1 MILMRKNV
9 FIYLGLIAL
18 LAILIRLIPTFGNYG
33 WGNDFG
39 IYYTIL
45 QDYVRKGSVMTT
57 FPSPWGGAG
66 YGDFPVMYVTIYSLS
81 SMTGIGVRELLMTV
95 PQILGGLTVVLIFF
109 IAEYLTKD
117 LRIALLSALL
127 LAVDPI
133 QAFQTSMS
141 SILVFGHFFGLLT
154 VLFAIKYIDRKVYIF
169 PFLVSSVLLIMSH
182 ELSTFMYLVGTV
194 GIFLF
199 YKIKYDINEPIKFL
213 LPLYIFSIAMF
224 SYWYFV
230 ASKTILFIS
239 SGFLGIPAWLIVTAY
254 FVLLTLL
261 FTIQSKNIKSI
272 LNNILDRTVYRHE
285 RKPITVKTAVIVTTI
300 IAGTALAV
308 IPFYSS
314 FMSYTSILVFLPLVG
329 IAELIGVGFVF
340 LSSKKYSIFL
350 LGWIISLSVFL
361 FYSIITRNL
370 ALLPGRFFEYLVE
383 PMSIVEAI
391 GVLGLLE
398 SYKII
403 DTSWGL
409 FSKKSKDKNR
419 WKDELYSWKNI
430 NYSFR
435 DERKRFVVYLRA
447 HSSSRYKLNIVLPA
461 ILILVILS
469 SATTVYTVGNT
480 VTPSHNQSISM
491 NDYAAANWTTAH
503 MNKNFS
509 VATDHTIG
517 ILIDGMNESSSFE
530 YTRYLWNST
539 NYSLIVPELLGK
551 YYNTSL
557 NYTPN
562 MFILIDSSM
571 LSGGVWGYNGLNNP
585 SEPPIYINNAS
596 FTKFFSS
603 YFNPV
608 YLNFTSRTKWSIV
621 FEVNWTAINIHFLEA
636 KYYIHM
642 PKSYPTITLS
652 SYILNAM
659 YSNIPLKYQKTTI

>member
-1 MILMRKNV
+1 MRKNV
-9 FIYLGLIAL
+9 FIYLVLIAL
-18 LAILIRLIPTFGNYG
+18 VAIFIRLIPTFGNYG

-57 FPSPWGGAG
+57 YPSPWGGAG
-66 YGDFPVMYVTIYSLS
+66 YGDFPVMYITIFSLS
-81 SMTGIGVRELLMTV
+81 SMTGISVRELLMTV
-95 PQILGGLTVVLIFF
+95 PQILGGLTVVLIFY

-117 LRIALLSALL
+117 LRIALLSAFL

-154 VLFAIKYIDRKVYIF
+154 VLFAIKYIDRKIYIF
-169 PFLVSSVLLIMSH
+169 PFFVSSALLIMSH
-182 ELSTFMYLVGTV
+182 ELSTFMYLIGTV

-199 YKIKYDINEPIKFL
+199 YKIKYDDNKPLKFL

-224 SYWYFV
+224 SYWYLV

-239 SGFLGIPAWLIVTAY
+239 NGFLGIPAWFIIPAY
-254 FVLLTLL
+254 FALLTLL
-261 FTIQSKNIKSI
+261 FTVPSMNIKNI
-272 LNNILDRTVYRHE
+272 LNYILDRTIYLHE
-285 RKPITVKTAVIVTTI
+285 RKPINVKTAVIVTSI
-300 IAGTALAV
+300 IAGTALA
-308 IPFYSS
+308 ITPFYSR
-314 FMSYTSILVFLPLVG
+314 FMSYASILVFLPLVG
-329 IAELIGVGFVF
+329 IAELIGIGFVF
-340 LSSKKYSIFL
+340 LSRKKYSTFL
-350 LGWIISLSVFL
+350 LGWIISLSIFL
-361 FYSIITRNL
+361 FYSIITRNS

-398 SYKII
+398 SYNII
-403 DTSWGL
+403 DTSWDSA
-409 FSKKSKDKNR
+409 SKKSKDKKW
-419 WKDELYSWKNI
+419 WKGGIHYWKSTNH
-430 NYSFR
+430 SFR
-435 DERKRFVVYLRA
+435 EERRRFVVYLRS

-469 SATTVYTVGNT
+469 SASTVYTVGNT

-491 NDYAAANWTTAH
+491 NDYAAANWTVLH
-503 MNKNFS
+503 VNKNFS

-517 ILIDGMNESSSFE
+517 ILVEGMNESSSFE

-562 MFILIDSSM
+562 MFVLIDSSM

-621 FEVNWTAINIHFLEA
+621 FEVNWTAIDIHFLEP
-636 KYYIHM
+636 KYYVHM
-642 PKSYPTITLS
+642 PRSCPRIILS

-659 YSNIPLKYQKTTI
+659 YSNIPLKYQKITA